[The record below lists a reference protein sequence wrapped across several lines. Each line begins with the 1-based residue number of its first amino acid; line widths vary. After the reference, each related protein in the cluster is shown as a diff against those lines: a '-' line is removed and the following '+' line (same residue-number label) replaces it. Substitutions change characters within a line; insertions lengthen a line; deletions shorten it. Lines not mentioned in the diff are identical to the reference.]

1 MFSSLCCCSWLK
13 SCTTWDVKNP
23 VNNGM
28 TYQPQLVS
36 RISAINSMKSWSLMS
51 FIHRCIGTCHSQ
63 GRSRSWF
70 SLSSIHSTSQ
80 TLGWSTSDYL
90 GGATWRR
97 VNSKL
102 LSWSEFWVTRFQG
115 PHLKLQ
121 DKITSRLPRV
131 LIDFIWFVVVV
142 VVVVVVVIV
151 VVFFGLSHWSF
162 WGGLLDM
169 HGRDLVNRISTQ
181 RWWYLIYL
189 PRWEFQTKK
198 IAHLYSQQAVGSM
211 LLVLWCFQ

>member
-1 MFSSLCCCSWLK
+1 MKPYLK
-13 SCTTWDVKNP
+13 MEIN
-23 VNNGM
+23 
-28 TYQPQLVS
+28 YQLVS
-36 RISAINSMKSWSLMS
+36 RISAINSMRSWSLMI
-51 FIHRCIGTCHSQ
+51 FIRRCIGTCHSQ

-70 SLSSIHSTSQ
+70 SSSIHSTSQ

-97 VNSKL
+97 VDSKL

-121 DKITSRLPRV
+121 DRIASRLPRV

-142 VVVVVVVIV
+142 
-151 VVFFGLSHWSF
+151 FLGLSHWSF
-162 WGGLLDM
+162 WGGLLVCM
-169 HGRDLVNRISTQ
+169 AGDLVNRISTQ

-189 PRWEFQTKK
+189 LRWEFQQKNC
-198 IAHLYSQQAVGSM
+198 HLHSQQAVGSM